1 VVTIT
6 SRANAPQTP
15 VSPFAQRPESPSRLS
30 VGAIPMSRRSVEVPE
45 WDPRPRQPSETELL
59 ADEIS
64 ATWSVIRSPHGRKAH
79 PAVAVVNAH
88 RAALMR
94 MIPELGLSPS
104 ARTRI
109 VTRGAQAETL
119 RVALELGAILHGDSN
134 VVMGGAA

>member
-1 VVTIT
+1 
-6 SRANAPQTP
+6 
-15 VSPFAQRPESPSRLS
+15 
-30 VGAIPMSRRSVEVPE
+30 
-45 WDPRPRQPSETELL
+45 
-59 ADEIS
+59 
-64 ATWSVIRSPHGRKAH
+64 
-79 PAVAVVNAH
+79 
-88 RAALMR
+88 MR